1 MLTYSVITNP
11 GGREVNED
19 SVGVFKNNG
28 LSCFLLCD
36 GLGGHGMG
44 DEASQLVKEVFGS
57 LFSKTDEAV
66 NFLGD
71 TFSAAQDVLMTEQV
85 ERRAKHKMKTTS
97 VALVTDERNAYIGH
111 VGDSRLYAFA
121 KNKVKFRT
129 LDHSVPQ
136 MLVKA
141 GEIKEKEIRNHP
153 DRSRLLRVMGV
164 EWDGAMYELHE
175 PVELKKYQAFLL
187 CSDGFWELIEE
198 KDMCRILKKSN
209 SADEWLRKM
218 TEVVKQNGEGVNM
231 DNFSAIAVWIE

>member
-11 GGREVNED
+11 GDRGVNED
-19 SVGVFKNNG
+19 SVGVFENEALTG
-28 LSCFLLCD
+28 FLLCD

-44 DEASQLVKEVFGS
+44 DEASGLVKEVFGS

-66 NFLGD
+66 NFLAD
-71 TFSAAQDVLMTEQV
+71 TFLAAQDVLMTEQV
-85 ERRAKHKMKTTS
+85 ERRAKHKMKTTA

-111 VGDSRLYAFA
+111 IGDSRLYAFA

-129 LDHSVPQ
+129 SDHSVPE

-141 GEIKEKEIRNHP
+141 GEIKEKDIRNHP

-164 EWDGAMYELHE
+164 DWEEAMYELHE

-198 KDMCRILKKSN
+198 KAMCRILKKSN
-209 SADEWLRKM
+209 SADEWLKNM
-218 TEVVKQNGEGVNM
+218 TETVKRNGEGRDM
-231 DNFSAIAVWIE
+231 DNFSAIAVWVN